1 MNYKKPKRMFEDSGT
16 VDPKMSY
23 HVELENVTN
32 EPLAETHVTT
42 LHSLYIV

>member
-1 MNYKKPKRMFEDSGT
+1 MNRKRLFQLIEQTAKDGAKLLDLS
-16 VDPKMSY
+16 
-23 HVELENVTN
+23 